1 MMEKFRILKLT
12 EYSRVM
18 YLDYDVMPTCNLDYM
33 FELSDPLPESTTSFR
48 LKENV
53 ILAYRSEPSSGGFFL
68 VKPNSTDYDDIQ
80 RIIHEKET
88 RSWNQ
93 SFGWGHVITPPDYW
107 RDVKNRYNTNWTWYG
122 VQADQGLLYYW
133 AKYVK
138 KSVSI
143 VAREDVEQWDSD
155 NWEIGINGSLSLRPL
170 ENGETDITTI
180 VKKAFKSYGCPVTHF
195 LPAPYNDFHH
205 MTGGGKPWHRPL
217 EELQNPNTCNRNVRD
232 CKIEKVWYKSLEDAL
247 NSTNL
252 LDNFSW
258 DFIDSGK
265 GSPLGV
271 GPTQRQTAIYIE
283 EKRKRNW
290 KQYREDTIL

>member
-1 MMEKFRILKLT
+1 MFLSI
-12 EYSRVM
+12 VM
-18 YLDYDVMPTCNLDYM
+18 LQ
-33 FELSDPLPESTTSFR
+33 
-48 LKENV
+48 
-53 ILAYRSEPSSGGFFL
+53 
-68 VKPNSTDYDDIQ
+68 IQ
-80 RIIHEKET
+80 
-88 RSWNQ
+88 
-93 SFGWGHVITPPDYW
+93 GWGHVITPPDYW
-107 RDVKNRYNTNWTWYG
+107 RDVRGRYNTNWTWYG

-205 MTGGGKPWHRPL
+205 MTGQGKPWHRPL
-217 EELQNPNTCNRNVRD
+217 EELQNPNTCNRNIRD
-232 CKIEKVWYKSLEDAL
+232 CKIEKVWYKSLVDAL

-258 DFIDSGK
+258 DFIGSGK
-265 GSPLGV
+265 RAPLGV
-271 GPTQRQTAIYIE
+271 GPSKEVSCVDDMSRVVSCVSFY
-283 EKRKRNW
+283 
-290 KQYREDTIL
+290 L